1 MVRSNRNGGWAVA
14 WFGSAAAVVMVLAS
28 ASWAAEPAMKVGY
41 VDIQAVISQSKE
53 GQAARAKVAAEAA
66 EKQKEIS
73 VKEGEIKQMD
83 TELQKQSPVLSDA
96 AKKDREEDI
105 RRRLRDLK
113 RLTEDFNRDLAKR
126 EAELIGD
133 LVRDVTAVIR
143 DYGKEK
149 AYTLIVEKGQGG
161 VIYGSDP
168 ADLTKELLE
177 RFNAR
182 SSKK

>member
-1 MVRSNRNGGWAVA
+1 MERFTLGGRRWLGVV
-14 WFGSAAAVVMVLAS
+14 AAAGMLMAS
-28 ASWAAEPAMKVGY
+28 ESGAADSPVKVGV
-41 VDIQAVISQSKE
+41 VDIQAVIAQSKE
-53 GQAARAKVAAEAA
+53 GQTARDKVAAEAA

-73 VKEGEIKQMD
+73 AKEAEIKQMD
-83 TELQKQSPVLSDA
+83 AELQKQSPILSDA
-96 AKKDREEDI
+96 AKKEREEEI

-126 EAELIGD
+126 ETELIND

-149 AYTLIVEKGQGG
+149 GYSLIIEKGQGG

-168 ADLTKELLE
+168 VDLTKDILE
-177 RFNAR
+177 RYNAR

>member
-1 MVRSNRNGGWAVA
+1 MERFTLGVRWWLGLV
-14 WFGSAAAVVMVLAS
+14 AAAGMLMAS
-28 ASWAAEPAMKVGY
+28 ESQAADSPVKVAF
-41 VDIQAVISQSKE
+41 VDIQAVIAQSKE
-53 GQAARAKVAAEAA
+53 GLAARNKVAAEAA

-73 VKEGEIKQMD
+73 AKEAEIKQMD
-83 TELQKQSPVLSDA
+83 AELQKQSPVLSDA
-96 AKKDREEDI
+96 AKKEREEEI

-126 EAELIGD
+126 EAELVND
-133 LVRDVTAVIR
+133 LLRDVTAVIR

-149 AYTLIVEKGQGG
+149 GYSLILEKGQGG

-168 ADLTKELLE
+168 ADLTKDILE
-177 RFNAR
+177 RYNAR

>member
-1 MVRSNRNGGWAVA
+1 MERFTFGGRRWLGLVAVA
-14 WFGSAAAVVMVLAS
+14 AMLMASEGRAADSPV
-28 ASWAAEPAMKVGY
+28 KVGF
-41 VDIQAVISQSKE
+41 VDMQAVIAQSKE
-53 GQAARAKVAAEAA
+53 GLAARNKVAAEAA

-73 VKEGEIKQMD
+73 AKEAEIKQMD
-83 TELQKQSPVLSDA
+83 AELQKQSPILSDA
-96 AKKDREEDI
+96 AKKEREEEI

-126 EAELIGD
+126 EAELVND
-133 LVRDVTAVIR
+133 LLRDVTAVIR

-149 AYTLIVEKGQGG
+149 GYSLIVEKGQGG

-168 ADLTKELLE
+168 ADLTKDILE
-177 RFNAR
+177 RYNAR

>member
-1 MVRSNRNGGWAVA
+1 MERFTLGGRWWLGVV
-14 WFGSAAAVVMVLAS
+14 AAAGMLMAS
-28 ASWAAEPAMKVGY
+28 ESRAADSPVKVGF
-41 VDIQAVISQSKE
+41 VDMQAVIAQSKE
-53 GQAARAKVAAEAA
+53 GLAARNKVAAEAA

-73 VKEGEIKQMD
+73 AKEAEIKQMD
-83 TELQKQSPVLSDA
+83 AELQKQSPILSDA
-96 AKKDREEDI
+96 AKKEREEDV

-126 EAELIGD
+126 EAELVND
-133 LVRDVTAVIR
+133 LLRDVTAVIR

-149 AYTLIVEKGQGG
+149 GYSLILERGQGG

-168 ADLTKELLE
+168 ADVTKDILE
-177 RFNAR
+177 RYNAR

>member
-1 MVRSNRNGGWAVA
+1 MERFTLGGRWWLGLV
-14 WFGSAAAVVMVLAS
+14 AAAGMLMAS
-28 ASWAAEPAMKVGY
+28 GSRAADSPVKVAF
-41 VDIQAVISQSKE
+41 VDIQAVIAQSKE
-53 GQAARAKVAAEAA
+53 GQAARNKVAAEAA

-73 VKEGEIKQMD
+73 AKEAEIKQMD
-83 TELQKQSPVLSDA
+83 AELQKQSPILSDA
-96 AKKDREEDI
+96 AKKEREEEI

-126 EAELIGD
+126 EAELVND
-133 LVRDVTAVIR
+133 LLRDVSAVIR

-149 AYTLIVEKGQGG
+149 GYSLIVERGQGG

-168 ADLTKELLE
+168 ADLTKDILE
-177 RFNAR
+177 RYNTR

>member
-1 MVRSNRNGGWAVA
+1 MERFTLGGRWWLGVVAVA
-14 WFGSAAAVVMVLAS
+14 AMLMASESRAADSPV
-28 ASWAAEPAMKVGY
+28 KVGF
-41 VDIQAVISQSKE
+41 VDMQAVIAQSKE
-53 GQAARAKVAAEAA
+53 GLAARNKVAAEAA

-73 VKEGEIKQMD
+73 AKEAEIKQMD
-83 TELQKQSPVLSDA
+83 AELQKQSPILSDA
-96 AKKDREEDI
+96 AKKEREEDI

-126 EAELIGD
+126 EAELVND
-133 LVRDVTAVIR
+133 LLRDVTAVIR

-149 AYTLIVEKGQGG
+149 GYSLILERGQGG

-168 ADLTKELLE
+168 ADVTKDILE
-177 RFNAR
+177 RYNAR

>member
-1 MVRSNRNGGWAVA
+1 MERFTLGGRWWLGVV
-14 WFGSAAAVVMVLAS
+14 AAAGMLMAS
-28 ASWAAEPAMKVGY
+28 ESRAADSPVKVGFI
-41 VDIQAVISQSKE
+41 DIQAVIAQSKE
-53 GQAARAKVAAEAA
+53 GQAARNKVAAEAA

-73 VKEGEIKQMD
+73 AKEAEIKQMD
-83 TELQKQSPVLSDA
+83 AELQKQSPVLSDA
-96 AKKDREEDI
+96 AKKEREEDI

-126 EAELIGD
+126 EAELIND
-133 LVRDVTAVIR
+133 LLRDVTAVIR

-149 AYTLIVEKGQGG
+149 GYSLIVERGQGG

-168 ADLTKELLE
+168 SDLTKDILE
-177 RFNAR
+177 RYNAR

>member
-1 MVRSNRNGGWAVA
+1 MERFTLGGRWWLGLV
-14 WFGSAAAVVMVLAS
+14 AAAGMLMAS
-28 ASWAAEPAMKVGY
+28 GSRAADSPVKVAF
-41 VDIQAVISQSKE
+41 VDIQAVIAQSKE
-53 GQAARAKVAAEAA
+53 GQAARNKVAAEAA

-73 VKEGEIKQMD
+73 AKEAEIKQMD
-83 TELQKQSPVLSDA
+83 AELQKQSPILSDA
-96 AKKDREEDI
+96 AKKEREEEI

-126 EAELIGD
+126 EAELVND
-133 LVRDVTAVIR
+133 LLRDVTAVIR

-149 AYTLIVEKGQGG
+149 GYSLIVEKGQGG

-168 ADLTKELLE
+168 ADLTKDILE
-177 RFNAR
+177 RYNTR